1 MKRKR
6 LLTITGAICCL
17 GVVGGSASAKLTHSA
32 GGQVVVA
39 HGQVLQI
46 AVAVDDT
53 GLGAFFGPSV
63 RDAVQMAIERH
74 PRVRGFAIQVNA
86 FNAPCGGGSAQ
97 SLADNAATATAVV
110 ANTQTVAVIGHP
122 CSPEGSAWLPTY
134 ETAGL
139 ATINGSTTGSFIAP
153 LGPTVFDAT
162 TIPDPAFTDTWY
174 PLVKTLPSDLRW
186 RSRFEA
192 RFGSP
197 PSDFADLYYDAT
209 SVLLKA
215 IAKTARVDHHHSLV
229 IDRGVLAA
237 TVRNTRGFAGV
248 TCTVTLDPATGF
260 RVDDPAALAR
270 CARQGHTHM

>member
-1 MKRKR
+1 MQR
-6 LLTITGAICCL
+6 LLTITAAICCL
-17 GVVGGSASAKLTHSA
+17 GGVLGGSAAANPTHVT

-39 HGQVLQI
+39 HGQALQI

-97 SLADNAATATAVV
+97 SLADNAATAAAVV
-110 ANTQTVAVIGHP
+110 ANTQNVAVIGHP
-122 CSPEGSAWLPTY
+122 CSPEATAWLPVY
-134 ETAGL
+134 ETAGV
-139 ATINGSTTGSFIAP
+139 ATINGSTTGGFIAP
-153 LGPTVFDAT
+153 LGPTVFNAT

-174 PLVKTLPSDLRW
+174 PLVKTLPSDVRW

-209 SVLLKA
+209 NVLLKA
-215 IAKTARVDHHHSLV
+215 IAKNARVDHHHSLV
-229 IDRGVLAA
+229 IDRAGLAA

-248 TCTVTLDPATGF
+248 TCTVTFDPATGF
-260 RVDDPAALAR
+260 RVNDPAALAR
-270 CARQGHTHM
+270 CARQGHTDM

>member
-1 MKRKR
+1 MPR
-6 LLTITGAICCL
+6 LLTITAAICCL
-17 GVVGGSASAKLTHSA
+17 GAALGSSAAAKPTHTT
-32 GGQVVVA
+32 GEVVVA
-39 HGQVLQI
+39 HGQALQI

-74 PRVRGFAIQVNA
+74 PRIRGFAIQVNA
-86 FNAPCGGGSAQ
+86 FNAPCSGGSAQ

-110 ANTQTVAVIGHP
+110 SDARNVAVIGHP
-122 CSPEGSAWLPTY
+122 CSPEAPAWLPTY
-134 ETAGL
+134 QTAGL
-139 ATINGSTTGSFIAP
+139 ATINGSTTGAFVAP
-153 LGPTVFDAT
+153 LGPTVFNAT

-209 SVLLKA
+209 NVLLKA
-215 IAKTARVDHHHSLV
+215 INKTARIDHHHNLV
-229 IDRGVLAA
+229 VDRAALAA
-237 TVRNTRGFAGV
+237 TVRTTRGFPGV
-248 TCTVTLDPATGF
+248 TCTVTLDPTTGF
-260 RVDDPAALAR
+260 RVNDPAALAR
-270 CARQGHTHM
+270 CAHQGHTHI